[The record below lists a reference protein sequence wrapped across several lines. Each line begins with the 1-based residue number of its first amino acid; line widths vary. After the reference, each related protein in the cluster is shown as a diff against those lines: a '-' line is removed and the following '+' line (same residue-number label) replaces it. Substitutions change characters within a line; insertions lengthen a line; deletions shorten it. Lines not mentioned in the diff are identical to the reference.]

1 MITNTAQQ
9 PRASRHTLGC
19 RLNQAEAAVLGE
31 LLLQGGYRLVAFG
44 KPTDWLVLNTGSVTE
59 DAERAS
65 RYVIRK
71 TLKHS
76 PQFSS
81 PSPDALRKQDRKG
94 CVAKNG

>member
-9 PRASRHTLGC
+9 PCASRHTLGWQLK
-19 RLNQAEAAVLGE
+19 RAEASVLGE
-31 LLLQGGYRLVAFG
+31 RLRQGGYRLVAFG
-44 KPTDWLVLNTGSVTE
+44 EPTDWLVLNTGSVTK

-76 PQFSS
+76 SKAFSAVTDCY
-81 PSPDALRKQDRKG
+81 PHTGPEGLR
-94 CVAKNG
+94 C